1 MFIEW
6 ARKYDTGSVDMR
18 SKAKHDEWQ
27 KLLLCKQLVLNGA
40 DVLEENYKEV
50 LIHNFKGGTPM
61 CGMTSNQ

>member
-1 MFIEW
+1 MLWKKVKIEVSYLG
-6 ARKYDTGSVDMR
+6 AIVKSV
-18 SKAKHDEWQ
+18 AEWQ

>member
-1 MFIEW
+1 MGAIV
-6 ARKYDTGSVDMR
+6 KSV
-18 SKAKHDEWQ
+18 AEWQ